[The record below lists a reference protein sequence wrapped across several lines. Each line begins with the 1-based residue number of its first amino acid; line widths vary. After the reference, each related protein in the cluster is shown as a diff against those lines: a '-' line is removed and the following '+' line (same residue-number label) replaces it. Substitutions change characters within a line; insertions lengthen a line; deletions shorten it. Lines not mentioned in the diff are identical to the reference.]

1 MNKRIEFRVC
11 QVQNTRITF
20 VNGEW
25 QGGKPLAADRVDESL
40 QSCSMEWD
48 FLQAAGDD
56 GWDLVAVAQGI
67 GGDTNARVLYLR
79 RERD

>member
-1 MNKRIEFRVC
+1 MNKRFEFRVC
-11 QVQNTRITF
+11 QVQSAHVTF

-25 QGGKPLAADRVDESL
+25 QGRQAPAADHVDDSL
-40 QSCSMEWD
+40 RSCSTEWD

-56 GWDLVAVAQGI
+56 GWDLVAVAPGI
-67 GGDTNARVLYLR
+67 GGDANARILYLR